1 MRRGKRLGSMNV
13 TGAIDIHRGSPPAV
27 LGRTLI
33 VASEGHFPNTGKRW
47 WGRRRPRCIP
57 AGGVPGGRNRL
68 RCPRIIRHRCKA
80 GRRDPCRGSCGPLQ
94 KKTLRT
100 LALMPLNIG
109 IAMVGCDPKLSV
121 TSCTGFSCP
130 WRMRRVCRRA
140 NRDSI
145 PLASPE
151 FPDGYSGSKGEC
163 LGQATLHPTLAPH
176 GGFGP
181 AAIFCG
187 IGRFGVGSKRRG
199 EYRQAAALRQDRR
212 KVSGGAGLRSGIM
225 GLPGGTVETRRCPAG
240 WMMLAKR
247 ASKTS
252 FYSGKHRG
260 TKR

>member
-1 MRRGKRLGSMNV
+1 MRRGERLGSMNV

-33 VASEGHFPNTGKRW
+33 VASKGHFPNTGKRW

-57 AGGVPGGRNRL
+57 SGGVPGGRNRL
-68 RCPRIIRHRCKA
+68 RCPRIIRHRCQA

-130 WRMRRVCRRA
+130 WRMRRVCSRR
-140 NRDSI
+140 I
-145 PLASPE
+145 GTP
-151 FPDGYSGSKGEC
+151 FPWRAAKSLDGTVARRRVPRAGNVD
-163 LGQATLHPTLAPH
+163 PTLSPH
-176 GGFGP
+176 GRFGP

-187 IGRFGVGSKRRG
+187 IGRFT
-199 EYRQAAALRQDRR
+199 
-212 KVSGGAGLRSGIM
+212 LRSARSGSI
-225 GLPGGTVETRRCPAG
+225 G
-240 WMMLAKR
+240 KR
-247 ASKTS
+247 ACG
-252 FYSGKHRG
+252 GKIDA
-260 TKR
+260 K